1 MAVVMGAGMG
11 VVVVGTAVA
20 GMPVVVTGTVAAG
33 IMVVTAA
40 AGELDP
46 R

>member
-1 MAVVMGAGMG
+1 MG

-20 GMPVVVTGTVAAG
+20 GMPMVVTGTVAAG